1 MSDAARPLAVSFFTI
16 LILILISIGLFLY
29 AQGYRLDFTKRELA
43 GTGILSATSI
53 PDGSLIYLNDVP
65 KSATN
70 SAISNLKPGEYTVRL
85 EKQGFLSWHKTI
97 TIRKELV
104 TRIEALLVPLYP
116 ELKPLTYTDVQN
128 PIASPDGQKLTFQ
141 VTQNAHN
148 GVWLLDLTDRPFN
161 LSNRP
166 NLLLEDS
173 PENLY
178 SQAKLN
184 WGYDSKSLL
193 IELSDSNSLLYEFAT
208 GKVTQV
214 DDLTILKQVWE
225 EEIKKQQE
233 KFLEGLESNISE
245 RIRQLPHAIWS
256 PDNSKILYSSKNQEN
271 QEEFHVLDLNPD
283 NTPSPTQPVEPL
295 ETLVFTSKTDHFVY
309 LSWYPDS
316 RHLLVLEKESPEAK
330 HGELSLVETDG
341 KNLSRI
347 FTGTIIGTKVI
358 PSLNGSKILILTSF
372 NPDSKQYNLY
382 SIRLH

>member
-1 MSDAARPLAVSFFTI
+1 MSDTVRPLAASFFTI

-70 SAISNLKPGEYTVRL
+70 SAISNLKPGEYAVRL

-97 TIRKELV
+97 TVRKELV
-104 TRIEALLVPLYP
+104 TRIEALLVPFYP
-116 ELKPLTYTDVQN
+116 EFKPLTYTDVQN
-128 PIASPDGQKLTFQ
+128 PIASPDGQKLVFQ
-141 VTQNAHN
+141 VTRNAQA

-161 LSNRP
+161 LSSRP
-166 NLLLEDS
+166 NLLLQDS

-184 WGYDSKSLL
+184 WSYDSKGLL
-193 IELSDSNSLLYEFAT
+193 IELSDSNTLLYEFTT
-208 GKVTQV
+208 GKITRVE
-214 DDLTILKQVWE
+214 DLTILKQTWE
-225 EEIKKQQE
+225 TEVKKQQE
-233 KFLEGLESNISE
+233 KFLEGLESDITE
-245 RIRQLPHAIWS
+245 RIRQFFNATWS
-256 PDNSKILYSSKNQEN
+256 PDNSKILYSSKNQEG

-283 NTPSPTQPVEPL
+283 NTPSPTQPIKPL
-295 ETLVFTSKTDHFVY
+295 ETLVFTSKTNHLVN

-316 RHLLVLEKESPEAK
+316 HHLLILEKESPEAK
-330 HGELSLVETDG
+330 HGELSLVEIDG

-347 FTGTIIGTKVI
+347 FSGTIIGTKVI